1 MRRAVAPPTAR
12 SAPRWKSEPPRFL
25 SKPLYADFGPTLA
38 AEYLQ
43 QRHGIH
49 VGRET
54 LRGWMAAAGLWKPR
68 RRKPGRAHLWRPRRR
83 CRGELVQW
91 DTSEHD
97 WLEGRGEK
105 LYLIGMID
113 DASSELLARFVRHD
127 SSAENRRL
135 LKTYLEK
142 NGRPAAFY
150 TDRASLFVN
159 TPKNSAGEDPKTL
172 PPTQIG
178 RALEELGIESIRAYS
193 PQAKGRVERSFGT
206 AQDRLVKGLRVAGA
220 STIKQANAYLES
232 EFLPWWNATLR
243 VQPAHPDEAHRE
255 LGPEHDLDSALSH
268 VETRRVANDYTIRFP
283 GKALS
288 NRPQGDCARP
298 AGREGAAG
306 EPAGRQPRGALRQAR
321 AGVEALSHGP
331 PVRGLQK
338 AGRCHCGREGSSSSS
353 SPQGQRLDGGFRS
366 EKEPAAVAGGASFRR
381 PPGRCASRVAE
392 LGVAANPRLHWERRA
407 NGARRSSRC
416 RSPRPQLRDFTKAI
430 PATNARPAE
439 AEAGPRPPARQGGA
453 AESTNTKPSDGNA
466 RGSCRSAACFGAS
479 PVASASGSQDRRD
492 PAPDSHHSTTA
503 PPAGRPQPDISA
515 WQRIGHFYLA
525 LTDSSA
531 GRVPPPGICYHSR
544 NAQQSGRSSSEKGRA
559 LFPGLGHR
567 PASHTTPD
575 WLEELDRADWSRRR
589 AGGLKHRRRR
599 MAVRTYCDCPLRRPV
614 DVAGHL
620 EHRLSSLLQ
629 LGHYALHALHRR
641 ARDGWVSS
649 HLAWSHV
656 LGCFLFNGGHGRYLA
671 LSGVKRG
678 RAPGG
683 GDPGPASRA

>member
-1 MRRAVAPPTAR
+1 MTQRERDRLVALNKADKKLITQKQAAQQIGLSERQVRRLLAKLRSQGDRAVIHAAR
-12 SAPRWKSEPPRFL
+12 GRASNRKISAKVEKRAAAIL

-68 RRKPGRAHLWRPRRR
+68 RRKPRRAHLWRPRRR

-159 TPKNSAGEDPKTL
+159 APKNSAGEDPKTL

-243 VQPAHPDEAHRE
+243 VQPVHPDEAHRE
-255 LGPEHDLDSALSH
+255 LGPEHDLDSARSH
-268 VETRRVANDYTIRFP
+268 VETRRVANDYTIRFQ

-288 NRPQGDCARP
+288 NRSQGDCARP
-298 AGREGAAG
+298 AGREGTAG

-392 LGVAANPRLHWERRA
+392 LGVAAKPRLHLERRA

-453 AESTNTKPSDGNA
+453 AESTTTKPSDGNA

-525 LTDSSA
+525 LTPLSLCWQDS
-531 GRVPPPGICYHSR
+531 
-544 NAQQSGRSSSEKGRA
+544 RSV
-559 LFPGLGHR
+559 L
-567 PASHTTPD
+567 
-575 WLEELDRADWSRRR
+575 
-589 AGGLKHRRRR
+589 
-599 MAVRTYCDCPLRRPV
+599 AVQ
-614 DVAGHL
+614 G
-620 EHRLSSLLQ
+620 SL
-629 LGHYALHALHRR
+629 RR
-641 ARDGWVSS
+641 AR
-649 HLAWSHV
+649 
-656 LGCFLFNGGHGRYLA
+656 RA
-671 LSGVKRG
+671 LDCSG
-678 RAPGG
+678 PI
-683 GDPGPASRA
+683 